1 MPSTYFTTVGQQEL
15 LIVGI
20 DPGITTA
27 YAVLNLDGRVLKLKS
42 ARDLYLSR
50 LLEEITAVGKVL
62 IVGTDVHYNPGLI
75 EKFAARVGA
84 KILSPKEDMKIGL
97 KERMTSFYKPRDDHQ
112 RDALA
117 AALQA
122 LKRVQ
127 PLFEKVNVTLR
138 EQGKEHL
145 VDQVKEIVIR
155 DNANIAQAI
164 AALEEKLPL
173 VTVKEKRK
181 KTGAIKYSRV
191 DEENA
196 LLRKHN
202 TFLEKK
208 LTRLQRKYAAL
219 LRTMHHAIQEKTGDT
234 LQWKD
239 KKIQFLQR
247 ELVSSKEHM
256 HLLQHDMHELEH
268 ALLETKGKIVA
279 RKLQTLDFY
288 EVYNNL
294 LGCDVL
300 LVENVNS
307 FSEKS
312 LDYLKDKVGVIIYT
326 IQPVKRLFATGFSF
340 INAKKLSLIEAG
352 NVVLVR
358 EDEIEKERKKKDLL
372 VAIVQEYREERE
384 SLL

>member
-1 MPSTYFTTVGQQEL
+1 MGQQEL

-27 YAVLNLDGRVLKLKS
+27 YAVLNLDGQILRLKS
-42 ARDLYLSR
+42 AKDLHLSK
-50 LLEEITAVGKVL
+50 LLEEITVVGKVI

-75 EKFAARVGA
+75 EKFAARVGS
-84 KILSPKEDMKIGL
+84 KILSPHDDMKVGL
-97 KERMTSFYKPRDDHQ
+97 KERMTAFYKPRDDHQ

-122 LKRVQ
+122 LKQVQ

-145 VDQVKEIVIR
+145 ADQVKEIIIR
-155 DNANIAQAI
+155 DNHNIAQAI
-164 AALEEKLPL
+164 AILEEKPS
-173 VTVKEKRK
+173 VEKIKEKRK
-181 KTGAIKYSRV
+181 KTGTIKYSRLT
-191 DEENA
+191 EENIR
-196 LLRKHN
+196 LRKHIII
-202 TFLEKK
+202 LEKK
-208 LTRLQRKYAAL
+208 LHHLHKRYESL
-219 LRTMHHAIQEKTGDT
+219 LRNMKDTIQEKTGDT

-247 ELVSSKEHM
+247 ELVASKENM
-256 HLLQHDMHELEH
+256 HSLQNDMHELEH

-279 RKLQTLDFY
+279 RKLQTLDFN

-300 LVENVNS
+300 LVEDVNT

-312 LDYLKDKVGVIIYT
+312 LAYLKDKVGVILYKT
-326 IQPVKRLFATGFSF
+326 QPVQRLFSTGFSF

-352 NVVLVR
+352 NVALAR
-358 EDEIEKERKKKDLL
+358 EDEIDEQRKKKDLL
-372 VAIVQEYREERE
+372 AAIVQEYREERE

>member
-1 MPSTYFTTVGQQEL
+1 MGQQEL

-27 YAVLNLDGRVLKLKS
+27 YAVLNLDGQILRLKS
-42 ARDLYLSR
+42 AKDLHLSK
-50 LLEEITAVGKVL
+50 LLEEITVVGKVI

-84 KILSPKEDMKIGL
+84 KILSPHDDMKVGL
-97 KERMTSFYKPRDDHQ
+97 KERMTAFYKPRDDHQ

-122 LKRVQ
+122 LKQVQ

-145 VDQVKEIVIR
+145 ADQVKEIIIR
-155 DNANIAQAI
+155 DNHNIAQAI
-164 AALEEKLPL
+164 AILEEKPS
-173 VTVKEKRK
+173 VEKIKEKRK
-181 KTGAIKYSRV
+181 KTGTIKYSRLT
-191 DEENA
+191 EENIR
-196 LLRKHN
+196 LRKHIII
-202 TFLEKK
+202 LEKK
-208 LTRLQRKYAAL
+208 LHHLHKRYESL
-219 LRTMHHAIQEKTGDT
+219 LRNMKDTIQEKTGDT

-247 ELVSSKEHM
+247 ELVASKENM
-256 HLLQHDMHELEH
+256 HSLQNDMHELEH

-279 RKLQTLDFY
+279 RKLQTLDFN

-300 LVENVNS
+300 LVEDVNT

-312 LDYLKDKVGVIIYT
+312 LAYLKDKVGVILYKT
-326 IQPVKRLFATGFSF
+326 QPVQRLFSTGFSF

-352 NVVLVR
+352 NVALAR
-358 EDEIEKERKKKDLL
+358 EDEIDEQRKKKDLL
-372 VAIVQEYREERE
+372 AAIVQEYREERE